1 MPKRKLSILMHGGA
15 KRVSI
20 ARMFLEEARKSGLEL
35 DLYSW
40 ELQPVVPIAEVAD
53 IAVGRRCDDPLLL
66 EDLHKF
72 SLDKGIDIMIHLGRL
87 DGGMRKVIEVQEL
100 IGKISR
106 PLWRHFCS
114 SRLA

>member
-1 MPKRKLSILMHGGA
+1 MPKLSILMHGGA

-20 ARMFLEEARKSGLEL
+20 ARMFLAEARKMGLEL

-40 ELQPVVPIAEVAD
+40 ELQSVVPIAEVAE

-72 SLDKGIDIMIHLGRL
+72 TLEKGINIMIPFIDPAIGVVAKYRDLYGGIFAPLGSL
-87 DGGMRKVIEVQEL
+87 ESV
-100 IGKISR
+100 
-106 PLWRHFCS
+106 
-114 SRLA
+114 